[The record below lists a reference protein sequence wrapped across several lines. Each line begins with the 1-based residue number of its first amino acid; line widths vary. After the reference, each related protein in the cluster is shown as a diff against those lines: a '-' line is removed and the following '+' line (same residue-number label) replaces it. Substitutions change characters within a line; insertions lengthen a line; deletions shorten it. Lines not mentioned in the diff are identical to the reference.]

1 MAVSLSSGG
10 LCPGQAEATGFKY
23 SILIWDITI
32 PLFATAS
39 RERCDFFKGKSFKWL
54 DHLLE
59 ISREG
64 HLFSQ
69 GNCSINLC

>member
-1 MAVSLSSGG
+1 MAVSLSSRG

-23 SILIWDITI
+23 STLIWDITI
-32 PLFATAS
+32 PLLLQLLGRDMTSS
-39 RERCDFFKGKSFKWL
+39 RGKSFKWL